1 MVCKIFYIKFVKE
14 MEIQLNKLRQIAD
27 GNFKLPSN
35 FEEEIKGL
43 YSFAKNYK
51 PTKHENILVRMF
63 ALDRLEK
70 WAKDF
75 NLELKSV

>member
-1 MVCKIFYIKFVKE
+1 
-14 MEIQLNKLRQIAD
+14 MEIQLNKLKRIAE

-35 FEEEIKGL
+35 FEQEIKDL
-43 YSFAKNYK
+43 YFFAKSYK

-70 WAKDF
+70 WARDF
-75 NLELKSV
+75 KVELSMVK